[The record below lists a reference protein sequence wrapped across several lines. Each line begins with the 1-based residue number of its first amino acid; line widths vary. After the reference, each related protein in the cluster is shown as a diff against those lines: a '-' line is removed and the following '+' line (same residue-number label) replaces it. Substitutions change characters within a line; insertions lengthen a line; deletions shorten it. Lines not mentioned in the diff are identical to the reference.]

1 MRPRALTHVAPP
13 IAQELVELAGAANAV
28 ASAVA
33 NGSSVSQLALAAAKS
48 EATGKSEAAVK
59 MLHSAVT
66 REAGKRLRGKTAL
79 VARSG
84 LDMLHKVATPS
95 SPLQ

>member
-1 MRPRALTHVAPP
+1 VRPRALTHVTPP

-48 EATGKSEAAVK
+48 KASDKSEATAK

-84 LDMLHKVATPS
+84 LEMLHKVVTPS